1 MHKQNSWD
9 YKIRRLVGKLFKL
22 IVLLLAQL
30 PQSGL
35 FQVQRLIGQAMGKGW
50 DSGIAHEI
58 EIIAR
63 EIRKMNLGNTSA
75 IDVGANVGLWS
86 LAISEKFPKVAISSF
101 EPSLATFKKLSRNV
115 DKRENIQVYNF
126 GLGEESVDRVLYSD
140 EHLSGMASL
149 TKRKLEYRGI
159 DFENSEK
166 VQIRT
171 LDSWI
176 QESGNKATILKID
189 VEGHELDVLKG
200 AINSISQF
208 KIIQFEFGGTDIDTR
223 VFFRDFW
230 DYFLSTNFSIFRL
243 TPKGLVKVNEY
254 SEHHE
259 VFSFT
264 TYFAIQSGE

>member
-1 MHKQNSWD
+1 MKHVVRVIGKLILDLLALFPQRGLFMAD
-9 YKIRRLVGKLFKL
+9 RLVK
-22 IVLLLAQL
+22 
-30 PQSGL
+30 
-35 FQVQRLIGQAMGKGW
+35 QAMGKGW
-50 DSGIAHEI
+50 DSGLANEVKV
-58 EIIAR
+58 IAR
-63 EIRKMNLGNTSA
+63 VIRNFDLEDTTT
-75 IDVGANVGLWS
+75 IDAGANVGLWS
-86 LAISEKFPKVAISSF
+86 LAISDNFPKMQISAF
-101 EPSLATFKKLSRNV
+101 EPSLLTFKELQEKVKSM
-115 DKRENIQVYNF
+115 ENIQVHNF
-126 GLGEESVDRVLYSD
+126 GLGSKNSESLLYSD
-140 EHLSGMASL
+140 ENLSGMASL

-176 QESGNKATILKID
+176 KETGCKATILKID

-230 DYFLSTNFSIFRL
+230 DYFLGTNFSIFCL
-243 TPKGLVKVNEY
+243 TPKGLVKVIEY

-264 TYFAIQSGE
+264 TYYAIQSSE